1 MFIRTENG
9 KSYVMVR
16 DDNGKLEKRWV
27 QTGRN
32 LWGSYTQ
39 IRGGLTVDDF
49 VAFPMA
55 AAWSRAPA
63 PPNPRGISSTA
74 ACKEVRGCW
83 KISTSPF
90 RACGA
95 TSCAP
100 S

>member
-16 DDNGKLEKRWV
+16 DDSGKLEKRWV

-49 VAFPMA
+49 VAFPYGRNVTEGA
-55 AAWSRAPA
+55 
-63 PPNPRGISSTA
+63 NTTESTRD
-74 ACKEVRGCW
+74 KFYSGM
-83 KISTSPF
+83 
-90 RACGA
+90 
-95 TSCAP
+95 
-100 S
+100 